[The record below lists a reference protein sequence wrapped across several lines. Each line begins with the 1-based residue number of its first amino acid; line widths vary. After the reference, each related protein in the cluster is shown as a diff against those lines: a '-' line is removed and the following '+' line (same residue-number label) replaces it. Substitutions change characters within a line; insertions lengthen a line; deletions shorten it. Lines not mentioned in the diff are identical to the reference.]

1 MAAADKKMQ
10 IPFFRYM
17 SFLLKVEFR
26 TPCEWDLT
34 CRELR
39 EGAEMAEKYFGLA
52 WFSDQNSNLR
62 VPEGTEKMGRAVNLK
77 GHQ

>member
-1 MAAADKKMQ
+1 MADGDKKMQ

-26 TPCEWDLT
+26 TPGKWDLT

-39 EGAEMAEKYFGLA
+39 EGAEMAEKYLA
-52 WFSDQNSNLR
+52 LLGFPTTFRIFEQ
-62 VPEGTEKMGRAVNLK
+62 
-77 GHQ
+77 